1 MISKWTFP
9 VIGAVLLA
17 TLPFSSPATA
27 APIAAIYT
35 INASGFGDL
44 VGSSA
49 PPTDPVRL
57 DVSINFDPA
66 AGDQFN
72 YGTGISLRR
81 SSVAISGPIA
91 YDYDSTNDVLS
102 IGGAGLSA
110 SITAGTND
118 FLTVLTGLRT
128 GAPSLAGVEYTTA
141 LSSGIY
147 LNSAG
152 GVAVP
157 EPASMVVL
165 LGSLFGMASLRRR
178 H

>member
-1 MISKWTFP
+1 MISKWTLP
-9 VIGAVLLA
+9 VIGALLLA
-17 TLPFSSPATA
+17 NLQFGSPASA

-44 VGSSA
+44 FGSSA

-57 DVSINFDPA
+57 AVSINFDPA

-81 SSVAISGPIA
+81 SSVAVSGPIG

-102 IGGAGLSA
+102 IGGAGLST
-110 SITAGTND
+110 SITAGTD
-118 FLTVLTGLRT
+118 DVLAVLTGLRT

-147 LNSAG
+147 LNSTG

-165 LGSLFGMASLRRR
+165 LGGLVGLASLRRR
-178 H
+178 R